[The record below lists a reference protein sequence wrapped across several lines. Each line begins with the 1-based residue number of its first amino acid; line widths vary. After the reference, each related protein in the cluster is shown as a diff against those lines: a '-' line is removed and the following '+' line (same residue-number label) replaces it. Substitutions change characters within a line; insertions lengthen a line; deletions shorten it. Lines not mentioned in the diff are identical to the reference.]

1 MLTQYLPPSDER
13 RLTRVYRR
21 LDPESRRTLLRFAEF
36 LHGEMVGRAPGADDG
51 SSPLDPALVEP
62 EAIPR
67 PAEETVVGAIKRLS
81 LSYHMLDRHPM
92 LDETSTLMAAHV
104 LNGRPARD
112 VIDELE
118 ALFARH
124 YGAYRD
130 RFTR

>member
-1 MLTQYLPPSDER
+1 MLTPPRPPSDER
-13 RLTRVYRR
+13 HLIRIFRR

-36 LHGEMVGRAPGADDG
+36 LHRDREGQAAGAGDEAGGQDAG
-51 SSPLDPALVEP
+51 PVEP
-62 EAIPR
+62 QAIPR
-67 PAEETVVGAIKRLS
+67 PAAETVVGAIKRLS

-130 RFTR
+130 RFIR

>member
-1 MLTQYLPPSDER
+1 MLPPPMPPSDER
-13 RLTRVYRR
+13 RLTRIFRR
-21 LDPESRRTLLRFAEF
+21 LDPESRRNLLRFAEF
-36 LHGEMVGRAPGADDG
+36 LHQDGVGRAPDPDADAVSGA
-51 SSPLDPALVEP
+51 LRLAEP

-67 PAEETVVGAIKRLS
+67 PASETVVGAIKRLS
-81 LSYHMLDRHPM
+81 LRYHMLDRHQM
-92 LDETSTLMAAHV
+92 LDETSSLMAAHV

-130 RFTR
+130 RFSR

>member
-1 MLTQYLPPSDER
+1 MLPPPLPPSDER
-13 RLTRVYRR
+13 RLTRIFRR
-21 LDPESRRTLLRFAEF
+21 LDHQSRRTLLRFAEF
-36 LHGEMVGRAPGADDG
+36 LHQEGDGRASDPGADAVPG
-51 SSPLDPALVEP
+51 ELSLVEP

-67 PAEETVVGAIKRLS
+67 PATETVVGAIKRLS
-81 LSYHMLDRHPM
+81 LSYHMLDRHQM
-92 LDETSTLMAAHV
+92 LDETSSLMAAHV